1 MTHPTYNT
9 QGFRQIGEPG
19 QAHARTEYRT
29 ATGRTISI
37 KGTGPEVRDILVKHA
52 EGRNAA

>member
-9 QGFRQIGEPG
+9 QGFREIGHG
-19 QAHARTEYRT
+19 QHHARTELRHN
-29 ATGRTISI
+29 GRTFSI

-52 EGRNAA
+52 EGKA